1 MSVGQMEK
9 IKKFIVESCKEKK
22 RSQPL
27 HLSSSMLTSAFFW
40 VCYLKTQQEF
50 VNEKVIHEDVTHSG
64 FIAGGITRLEFEVP
78 KNYFGDCVGFVKVS
92 LRRNYLLGE
101 DGVVIAAK
109 EIGSTIKKLDASI
122 LGEGETWILDWEM
135 LHGSEEHVHIKRSR
149 GGRR

>member
-1 MSVGQMEK
+1 
-9 IKKFIVESCKEKK
+9 
-22 RSQPL
+22 
-27 HLSSSMLTSAFFW
+27 
-40 VCYLKTQQEF
+40 

-78 KNYFGDCVGFVKVS
+78 KNYFGDCVGFGKVS
-92 LRRNYLLGE
+92 LRRNDLLGE